1 MTFMEDYMRGL
12 DSLFLSAKA
21 FATLTQSLGRPF
33 ENPEIPTAQVSFDP
47 RTKLISFELNP
58 DFIKS
63 LDDGQ
68 VAAVLAHETY
78 HVLLDHFDEQQDR
91 KSYPDQNALAIAHE
105 CIINDALFSN
115 VGFHLPEGHCSGP
128 ADHGQDFSWFTTKEG
143 YDFLTEPPE
152 EDEDSGGSSAEG
164 QGTGSGAGSDSENS
178 DESSDSDES
187 GDGNS
192 DSSGD
197 SDDESEG
204 DGSDDSDNDDSEEDK
219 SDSAKGQ
226 PCGGIKVKAEDE
238 QEFKDAIS
246 RGVENALNNMKP
258 EEIDDN
264 LSDMLDE
271 LSHVD
276 GIEIDTKGWSVNEV
290 DKSSAFLDTSDTLEL
305 NWKTLLAKINPAIMT
320 SRKPQYKD
328 SWHQPRRKMLN
339 SYPEI
344 VLPSVRRKD
353 NTDGR
358 GDAVPTFILA
368 LDMSYSIPS
377 YLIGKLASLADSIP
391 TDIIHPT
398 PVTWSDNV
406 KEFDTTERRIVNRNG
421 TNVSEL
427 YVWADKHAKA
437 TRTKPYVLVITDGE
451 CNFDPYWLSRSGLVL
466 DEKMLKEQ
474 WIWMAIEPGDERVIQ
489 RNFGRYI
496 SKHPVYCMQ
505 DFM

>member
-33 ENPEIPTAQVSFDP
+33 ENSEIPTAQVSFDP

-58 DFIKS
+58 EFIES

-78 HVLLDHFDEQQDR
+78 HVLLDHFDEQQDTA
-91 KSYPDQNALAIAHE
+91 SYPDSKALAIAHE

-115 VGFHLPEGHCSGP
+115 IGFHLPEGHCSGP

-152 EDEDSGGSSAEG
+152 DDEGSSGNSSGESGEG
-164 QGTGSGAGSDSENS
+164 
-178 DESSDSDES
+178 ESSDSDSGQPQNDES
-187 GDGNS
+187 GDGDS
-192 DSSGD
+192 DSN
-197 SDDESEG
+197 
-204 DGSDDSDNDDSEEDK
+204 DDSDSDSEED
-219 SDSAKGQ
+219 DSESPKGQ
-226 PCGGIKVKAEDE
+226 PCGGIQIKDEDE
-238 QEFKDAIS
+238 QAFKDAIS
-246 RGVENALNNMKP
+246 RAVDSAMKNIKP

-271 LSHVD
+271 LSHAD
-276 GIEIDTKGWSVNEV
+276 GIDIDTKGWSMNEV
-290 DKSSAFLDTSDTLEL
+290 DKSSAFLDTSDTLDL

-368 LDMSYSIPS
+368 LDMSYSIPA

-406 KEFDTTERRIVNRNG
+406 KEFDTTERRIVARNG

-427 YVWADKHAKA
+427 YIWADRHAKA

-451 CNFDPYWLSRSGLVL
+451 CNFDPYWLSRSGLIL

-496 SKHPVYCMQ
+496 SNHPIYCMQ